1 MAAVSDRV
9 RLAVAGLGAVAQ
21 SVHLPLISRRWD
33 LFDLVAVCDLAP
45 SLRTAIGEQ
54 YGVPE
59 EHRYADAGA
68 MIEQSGADGV
78 VLLTSGSHGDVAL
91 RALRAGAAVFC
102 EKPLTYTVAEADALA
117 AAERERGR
125 PALLLA
131 YMKEHDE
138 AVWQLSERL
147 AGIDDVRAVEVEVL
161 HPSGESQL
169 DFANL
174 RPNSLGDVDPDAVSR
189 LAVESGR
196 LLDAALGSGTS
207 DRLRQL
213 YANVVLGSLVHD
225 TSLLRAVFGGLTVV
239 DGAREWPATARHGWD
254 ARSVEV
260 TGELPGAVRARMSW
274 HYLPAYP
281 AYTETLTVHHGR
293 GSLRVTFG
301 TPYVL
306 NNPTRLEVVEAPP
319 AGLAAGGE
327 VRSVFTSTGESFEN
341 ELADFHRMVT
351 AGERPRAGVAE
362 GRADILTSQRIV
374 RLLAGDEPLG
384 GEAAPREA
392 DVAPTATRGRR
403 SRRGVGRDRL
413 PNGEREAAPH
423 EPTE

>member
-45 SLRTAIGEQ
+45 SLRDAVGEQ

-59 EHRYADAGA
+59 DRRYADAGT
-68 MIEQSGADGV
+68 MIEESGAEGV

-91 RALRAGAAVFC
+91 RALRAGVAVFC

-117 AAERERGR
+117 AAEHELGR

-147 AGIDDVRAVEVEVL
+147 AGLDDVRAVEVEVL
-161 HPSGESQL
+161 HPTGESQL
-169 DFANL
+169 AFAHL
-174 RPNSLGDVDPDAVSR
+174 RPPSGDADPDAVAR
-189 LAVESGR
+189 LVAESGR
-196 LLDAALGSGTS
+196 LLDAAIGSAASG
-207 DRLRQL
+207 RLRHL
-213 YANVVLGSLVHD
+213 YANVVLGSLVHN
-225 TSLLRAVFGGLTVV
+225 TSLLRAVFGGLVAV
-239 DGAREWPATARHGWD
+239 DGARLWPAGAEPGRTPG
-254 ARSVEV
+254 SVEV

-274 HYLPAYP
+274 HYLPEYP
-281 AYTETLTVHHGR
+281 AYTETLTVHHGH
-293 GSLRVTFG
+293 GSLRVRFG

-306 NNPTRLEVVEAPP
+306 NNPTRLEVLEAPP

-327 VRSVFTSTGESFEN
+327 VRSVLTSTGESFEN

-362 GRADILTSQRIV
+362 GRADILTSQRII
-374 RLLAGDEPLG
+374 RLLAGDEPVG
-384 GEAAPREA
+384 GEAARA
-392 DVAPTATRGRR
+392 
-403 SRRGVGRDRL
+403 
-413 PNGEREAAPH
+413 
-423 EPTE
+423 

>member
-21 SVHLPLISRRWD
+21 SVQLPLIARRWD
-33 LFDLVAVCDLAP
+33 LFELVAVCDLAP
-45 SLRTAIGEQ
+45 SLRTAVGEQ

-59 EHRYADAGA
+59 ERRYADAGT
-68 MIEQSGADGV
+68 MIEQSGAEGV
-78 VLLTSGSHGDVAL
+78 VLLTSGSHGEAAL
-91 RALRAGAAVFC
+91 RALRAGVAVFC
-102 EKPLTYTVAEADALA
+102 EKPLTYTAAEADALA
-117 AAERERGR
+117 AAEHELGR

-147 AGIDDVRAVEVEVL
+147 AGVDDVRTVEVEVL
-161 HPSGESQL
+161 HPTGDSQL
-169 DFANL
+169 AFANL
-174 RPNSLGDVDPDAVSR
+174 RPAPLDVDPDAVSR
-189 LAVESGR
+189 LAAESGR
-196 LLDAALGSGTS
+196 LLDAAIGAGTS
-207 DRLRQL
+207 DRLRHL

-225 TSLLRAVFGGLTVV
+225 TSLLRAVLGGLVTV
-239 DGAREWPATARHGWD
+239 DGARQWPAGAEPGREPG
-254 ARSVEV
+254 SVEV

-274 HYLPAYP
+274 HYLPDYP
-281 AYTETLTVHHGR
+281 AYTETLTVHHGS

-319 AGLAAGGE
+319 AGTAAGGE

-341 ELADFHRMVT
+341 ELSDFHRMVT

-362 GRADILTSQRIV
+362 GRADILTSQRII
-374 RLLAGDEPLG
+374 RLLAGDEPVG
-384 GEAAPREA
+384 GEAARA
-392 DVAPTATRGRR
+392 
-403 SRRGVGRDRL
+403 
-413 PNGEREAAPH
+413 
-423 EPTE
+423 

>member
-1 MAAVSDRV
+1 MSDRV
-9 RLAVAGLGAVAQ
+9 RLAVAGLGAIAQ
-21 SVHLPLISRRWD
+21 SVHLPLIARRWD
-33 LFDLVAVCDLAP
+33 LFELVAVCDLAP
-45 SLRTAIGEQ
+45 SLRADVGEQ

-59 EHRYADAGA
+59 DRRYADAGR
-68 MIEQSGADGV
+68 MVEESGADGV

-91 RALRAGAAVFC
+91 RALRAGVAVFC

-117 AAERERGR
+117 AAEEELGR
-125 PALLLA
+125 PGLLLA

-138 AVWQLSERL
+138 AVWQLGERL

-161 HPSGESQL
+161 HPTGQSQL
-169 DFANL
+169 AYANL
-174 RPNSLGDVDPDAVSR
+174 RPAPLDVDPDAVSR

-196 LLDAALGSGTS
+196 LLDAAIGAGTS
-207 DRLRQL
+207 DRLRHL
-213 YANVVLGSLVHD
+213 YANVVLGSIVHN
-225 TSLLRAVFGGLTVV
+225 TSLLRAVFGGLVSV
-239 DGAREWPATARHGWD
+239 DGARQWPDGAQPGRGPG
-254 ARSVEV
+254 SVEV

-274 HYLPAYP
+274 HYLPDYP

-319 AGLAAGGE
+319 AGMAAGGE

-351 AGERPRAGVAE
+351 AGEPPRAGVAE

-374 RLLAGDEPLG
+374 RLLAGDEPVS
-384 GEAAPREA
+384 GEAARA
-392 DVAPTATRGRR
+392 
-403 SRRGVGRDRL
+403 
-413 PNGEREAAPH
+413 
-423 EPTE
+423 

>member
-21 SVHLPLISRRWD
+21 SVHLPLIARRWD
-33 LFDLVAVCDLAP
+33 LFELVAVCDLAP
-45 SLRTAIGEQ
+45 SLRTAVGEQ

-59 EHRYADAGA
+59 ERRYADAA
-68 MIEQSGADGV
+68 TMIEQSGAEGV

-91 RALRAGAAVFC
+91 RALRAGVAVFC
-102 EKPLTYTVAEADALA
+102 EKPLTYTAAEADALA
-117 AAERERGR
+117 EAERELGR

-161 HPSGESQL
+161 HPTGESQL
-169 DFANL
+169 AFANL
-174 RPNSLGDVDPDAVSR
+174 RPAPSDVDPDAVSR
-189 LAVESGR
+189 LAAESGR
-196 LLDAALGSGTS
+196 LLDAALGADTS
-207 DRLRQL
+207 PRLREL

-225 TSLLRAVFGGLTVV
+225 TSLLRAVFGGLVTV
-239 DGAREWPATARHGWD
+239 DGARTWGD
-254 ARSVEV
+254 RSVEV

-274 HYLPAYP
+274 HYLPDYP
-281 AYTETLTVHHGR
+281 AYTETLTVHHGS

-306 NNPTRLEVVEAPP
+306 NNPTRLEVVEAAP
-319 AGLAAGGE
+319 AGAAAGGE
-327 VRSVFTSTGESFEN
+327 VRSVFTSTGEPFEN

-362 GRADILTSQRIV
+362 GRADILTSQRII
-374 RLLAGDEPLG
+374 RLLAGDEPVG
-384 GEAAPREA
+384 GEAARA
-392 DVAPTATRGRR
+392 
-403 SRRGVGRDRL
+403 
-413 PNGEREAAPH
+413 
-423 EPTE
+423 

>member
-1 MAAVSDRV
+1 MSDRV

-45 SLRTAIGEQ
+45 SLRAAIGEQ

-59 EHRYADAGA
+59 DRRYADAA
-68 MIEQSGADGV
+68 RMVEESGADGV

-91 RALRAGAAVFC
+91 RALRAGVAVFC

-117 AAERERGR
+117 AAERELDR

-161 HPSGESQL
+161 HPTGESQL
-169 DFANL
+169 AFAHL
-174 RPNSLGDVDPDAVSR
+174 RPAPLGDVDPGAVGR
-189 LAVESGR
+189 MAAESAR
-196 LLDAALGSGTS
+196 LLDAAIGAGTS
-207 DRLRQL
+207 DRLRHL
-213 YANVVLGSLVHD
+213 YANVVLGSMVHD
-225 TSLLRAVFGGLTVV
+225 TSLLRAVFGGLEAV
-239 DGAREWPATARHGWD
+239 DGARQWPAGAQPGHGPG
-254 ARSVEV
+254 SVEV

-274 HYLPAYP
+274 HYLPDYP

-306 NNPTRLEVVEAPP
+306 NNPTRLEIVEAPP
-319 AGLAAGGE
+319 ADTAAGGE

-351 AGERPRAGVAE
+351 AGERPRAGIAE
-362 GRADILTSQRIV
+362 GRADILTSQRII
-374 RLLAGDEPLG
+374 RLLAGDEPVG
-384 GEAAPREA
+384 GEAAKA
-392 DVAPTATRGRR
+392 
-403 SRRGVGRDRL
+403 
-413 PNGEREAAPH
+413 
-423 EPTE
+423 

>member
-1 MAAVSDRV
+1 MTDRV

-21 SVHLPLISRRWD
+21 SVHLPLIARRWD

-54 YGVPE
+54 YAVPA
-59 EHRYADAGA
+59 EHRYADAGT

-91 RALRAGAAVFC
+91 RALRAGVSVFC

-117 AAERERGR
+117 AAERDLGR

-138 AVWQLSERL
+138 AVWQLRERL
-147 AGIDDVRAVEVEVL
+147 EGIDDVRTVEIEVL
-161 HPSGESQL
+161 HPTGASQL
-169 DFANL
+169 AFANL
-174 RPNSLGDVDPDAVSR
+174 RPAPHDVDTDALSR
-189 LAVESGR
+189 LAADSSQ
-196 LLDAALGSGTS
+196 LLDTALGAGTS
-207 DRLRQL
+207 PRLREL
-213 YANVVLGSLVHD
+213 YANVVLGSIVHD
-225 TSLLRAVFGGLTVV
+225 TSLLRAVFGGLTTV
-239 DGAREWPATARHGWD
+239 DGARVWPDGADEGAWT

-293 GSLRVTFG
+293 GTLKVTFG

-319 AGLAAGGE
+319 AGTAAGGE

-351 AGERPRAGVAE
+351 EGHAPRAGIAE
-362 GRADILTSQRIV
+362 GRADIVTSQRII
-374 RLLAGDEPLG
+374 RLLAGEPVG
-384 GEAAPREA
+384 GEAA
-392 DVAPTATRGRR
+392 TA
-403 SRRGVGRDRL
+403 
-413 PNGEREAAPH
+413 
-423 EPTE
+423 

>member
-1 MAAVSDRV
+1 MSDRV

-91 RALRAGAAVFC
+91 RALRAGVAVFC

-117 AAERERGR
+117 DAERELGR

-174 RPNSLGDVDPDAVSR
+174 RPNPLGDVDPDAVSR
-189 LAVESGR
+189 LAAESGR
-196 LLDAALGSGTS
+196 LLDAALGAGTS

-213 YANVVLGSLVHD
+213 YANVVLGSLVHN

-239 DGAREWPATARHGWD
+239 DGAREWPAAARKGWD

-274 HYLPAYP
+274 HYLPDYP

-341 ELADFHRMVT
+341 ELTDFHRMVM

-362 GRADILTSQRIV
+362 GRTDVLTSQRIV

-384 GEAAPREA
+384 GEAAHA
-392 DVAPTATRGRR
+392 
-403 SRRGVGRDRL
+403 
-413 PNGEREAAPH
+413 
-423 EPTE
+423 

>member
-1 MAAVSDRV
+1 MSDRV

-21 SVHLPLISRRWD
+21 SVHLPLIARRWD
-33 LFDLVAVCDLAP
+33 LFELVAVCDLAP
-45 SLRTAIGEQ
+45 SLRTAVGEQ

-59 EHRYADAGA
+59 ERRYADAA
-68 MIEQSGADGV
+68 TMIEQSGAEGV

-91 RALRAGAAVFC
+91 RALRAGVAVFC
-102 EKPLTYTVAEADALA
+102 EKPLTYTAAEADALA
-117 AAERERGR
+117 EAERELGR

-161 HPSGESQL
+161 HPTGESQL
-169 DFANL
+169 AFANL
-174 RPNSLGDVDPDAVSR
+174 RPAPSDVDPDAVSR
-189 LAVESGR
+189 LAAESGR
-196 LLDAALGSGTS
+196 LLDAALGADTS
-207 DRLRQL
+207 PRLREL

-225 TSLLRAVFGGLTVV
+225 TSLLRAVFGGLVTV
-239 DGAREWPATARHGWD
+239 DGARTWGD
-254 ARSVEV
+254 RSVEV

-274 HYLPAYP
+274 HYLPDYP
-281 AYTETLTVHHGR
+281 AYTETLTVHHGS

-306 NNPTRLEVVEAPP
+306 NNPTRLEVVEAAP
-319 AGLAAGGE
+319 AGAAAGGE
-327 VRSVFTSTGESFEN
+327 VRSVFTSTGEPFEN

-362 GRADILTSQRIV
+362 GRADILTSQRII
-374 RLLAGDEPLG
+374 RLLAGDEPVG
-384 GEAAPREA
+384 GEAARA
-392 DVAPTATRGRR
+392 
-403 SRRGVGRDRL
+403 
-413 PNGEREAAPH
+413 
-423 EPTE
+423 